1 MNYYCSSLKDFFNH
15 PAIPIS
21 DSISKTTI
29 THFRDGTVEFIYNK
43 HGYRTYQFDNISK
56 HIVISGCSLTEGHGL
71 NLNQTWHK
79 KLEQLIGY
87 NIINLAKGGSNAEF
101 VSQNL
106 INWITSNFIN
116 PELVIAQWPNPFRAT
131 HWSNNQARFI
141 TNHSADELY
150 CAKAKAGDENFY
162 LTWIKSIISL
172 NDVCRF
178 YNIPILNI
186 CFETPE
192 SVGPAPDILKQHNIN
207 LQLDLK
213 LPGNT
218 WHFDNNAFDKS
229 HHSEWCNEQWAN
241 RVLTLAKSML

>member
-1 MNYYCSSLKDFFNH
+1 MNFSLKEFFHH

-21 DSISKTTI
+21 ANISKTLI
-29 THFRDGTVEFIYNK
+29 DHFQDGSVEFIYNK
-43 HGYRTYQFDNISK
+43 YGYRTYDFDNITK
-56 HIVISGCSLTEGHGL
+56 HVVISGCSLTEGHGL

-106 INWITSNFIN
+106 INWITSNLVN
-116 PELVIAQWPNPFRAT
+116 PTLVIAQWPNPFRAT
-131 HWSNNQARFI
+131 HWHNNKAQFI
-141 TNHSADELY
+141 LNQSSDDLY
-150 CAKAKAGDENFY
+150 RAKVKAGDENFY

-186 CFETPE
+186 CFEGQSAVEP
-192 SVGPAPDILKQHNIN
+192 SLDILKQHSIN
-207 LQLDLK
+207 LHLDLK
-213 LPGNT
+213 LPGKT
-218 WHFDNNAFDKS
+218 WHFDSNAFDKN

-241 RVLTLAKSML
+241 RVLTLLKSML